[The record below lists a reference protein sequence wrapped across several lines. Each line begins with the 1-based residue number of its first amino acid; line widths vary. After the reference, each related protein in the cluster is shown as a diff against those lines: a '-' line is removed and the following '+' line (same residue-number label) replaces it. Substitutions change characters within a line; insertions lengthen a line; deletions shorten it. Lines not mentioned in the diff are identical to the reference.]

1 VERHLLV
8 KAPTGNFVMSF
19 VCYLFLAHHCLPF
32 SFISHQIFFNLS
44 ETWNH
49 KVQHDSTRIIIAV
62 VGTTSHSFSQVTHV
76 NFFSYLLVKFITN
89 KKQQSYDVTLLGG
102 KNFFLHSF
110 ISSLMT
116 LSNLALPMSNTA
128 NRKSFGSSMVPYYH
142 DPSYSCFRTTKHGV
156 YMSSWHCF
164 LTWPISAISKMAF
177 KMALHWLPS
186 YAGTFRTFWSHL
198 PYDFNGIYN
207 AWLPSKGITASLS
220 FVYLVQDGQR
230 SIMVSHSHLVL
241 LQLSMYPTSLHL
253 YQILW

>member
-1 VERHLLV
+1 
-8 KAPTGNFVMSF
+8 MSF

-44 ETWNH
+44 EIWNH

-164 LTWPISAISKMAF
+164 LTWPISAISKMVF

-198 PYDFNGIYN
+198 PIY
-207 AWLPSKGITASLS
+207 PMIST
-220 FVYLVQDGQR
+220 
-230 SIMVSHSHLVL
+230 VSTMHGYHQKE
-241 LQLSMYPTSLHL
+241 LQLHYPSCTSSKTDNVPSWFLIWCFYSCQCTQL
-253 YQILW
+253 AYICTKYCDNKAIDCN